1 MIRPIAGQNV
11 ASLES
16 SNADCDV
23 TVTESTAASAT
34 GLVFRLSNGTNHLLT
49 NSQSNGQ
56 HLYKNVNGYTDLAT
70 GGTVELANGDTL
82 KAVLSGSSVIIQLNG
97 TQIISVTETTFQ
109 TNTKHGL
116 RSNGATAVRFN
127 NFKVEIA
134 GGSLALTGVGGVIEA
149 TSKLDALGGRS
160 ITKKTRKRLRR
171 GTGNTRKNMIIRGFT
186 GKIIYKS
193 VCDGKGIG
201 RKETGN
207 IAGNMGGAIT

>member
-1 MIRPIAGQNV
+1 LPKAVVSDTFDRADSTTTLGSADTGQAWTANVGTWGIASNLGYVAAGAGQNV

-134 GGSLALTGVGGVIEA
+134 GGSLALTGVG
-149 TSKLDALGGRS
+149 
-160 ITKKTRKRLRR
+160 
-171 GTGNTRKNMIIRGFT
+171 
-186 GKIIYKS
+186 
-193 VCDGKGIG
+193 
-201 RKETGN
+201 
-207 IAGNMGGAIT
+207 